1 MSSDGL
7 AVAVDDMF
15 AVAEVHHRASGLALL
30 AVASLSLGFLGI
42 FDPNH
47 RRVLLWQLSV
57 MAIRSP
63 HFLVKTRWDD
73 PARVRSKDVPVCFI
87 VDAFIVSRA
96 IPIFL
101 VERDN
106 RSTKVPHK

>member
-7 AVAVDDMF
+7 AVDDML
-15 AVAEVHHRASGLALL
+15 AVADVHHRASGLALL
-30 AVASLSLGFLGI
+30 ALASLSLGFLGR

-47 RRVLLWQLSV
+47 RRVLLLHPSV

-63 HFLVKTRWDD
+63 HFLVKSRWDD

-87 VDAFIVSRA
+87 FDAFIVSQA
-96 IPIFL
+96 IFH
-101 VERDN
+101 N
-106 RSTKVPHK
+106 RSR